1 MGKRKLST
9 KAQELLSKQ
18 LYQAI
23 RDNDIEAVKAVIE
36 LGVDVNA
43 KSEYGFTP
51 LIFACSVGQVECVKA
66 LLKHKDIDVNA
77 REKNGITALMF
88 AYNDGNKKIIKL
100 IEKHLEKLEQKEA
113 QQDTSETQPE
123 QAQEE
128 VLPAEIAQE
137 NEQKE
142 QIKPILKRED
152 SKLIEM
158 YKGGKLPFE
167 TLMNLCQDNP
177 VIADEVWKIEQDKI
191 IT

>member
-1 MGKRKLST
+1 M
-9 KAQELLSKQ
+9 
-18 LYQAI
+18 
-23 RDNDIEAVKAVIE
+23 
-36 LGVDVNA
+36 
-43 KSEYGFTP
+43 
-51 LIFACSVGQVECVKA
+51 GQVECVKA

-128 VLPAEIAQE
+128 VLLAEIAQE

-142 QIKPILKRED
+142 QVKPILKREEAD

-158 YKGGKLPFE
+158 YKGGKIPFE

-177 VIADEVWKIEQDKI
+177 AVADEVWEIEKDKFTIEVEKERKNQGGNITKEQTEKYKNKIIEMYDKI
-191 IT
+191 YPSR